1 MVDFCRPGHIFQG
14 NSRVLFTGNYAD
26 SRGGVM
32 YISSNHYS
40 NSTIAFQGNCTV
52 EFTENYNRNDGE
64 DIYGGVMYIDGYT
77 RSAITFRGNSMVS
90 FNENRATN
98 GGVIYIDFYSI
109 SAIII
114 FKKTP

>member
-1 MVDFCRPGHIFQG
+1 
-14 NSRVLFTGNYAD
+14 
-26 SRGGVM
+26 M

-52 EFTENYNRNDGE
+52 EFNENYNRNDSE
-64 DIYGGVMYIDGYT
+64 DIYGGAMYIDGYT

-90 FNENRATN
+90 FNDNRATN

-114 FKKTP
+114 FQEDTIVTFMFNVLMEG